1 MSLTLLQAG
10 STPSEPT
17 TPMMILS
24 MMPHVAIAGPG
35 AVARGA
41 DTPVRATS
49 PMKAIMGRRLNSAKV
64 PSSSSNAP
72 RIQRRLVQVR
82 ASYERETASDPLKS
96 RQPPAYPPA
105 TMRPPPGG
113 PPPGGPPPPPRGGG
127 SLLRKLTTPAAIIAA
142 ALVLAVANPGYTD
155 KGRANLLF
163 EIYNRESGYN
173 AVVKD
178 DVVYKFNPRTKSV
191 TADNKNGLQ
200 IQADGGMFVTVRMK
214 DNPGRVKAAY
224 YLGNIKDLPPVPKN
238 PTQKDVEKWEALV
251 EKKYGPVFDRL
262 PDLKKVYEAPEPGV
276 KGNPGFGR
284 KPGYPQLFK

>member
-1 MSLTLLQAG
+1 MMLTLLQAG

-49 PMKAIMGRRLNSAKV
+49 PTAIMFGRRLRAKV

-276 KGNPGFGR
+276 KNNPGFGR
-284 KPGYPQLFK
+284 KPGYLKLFE